1 LSILLVD
8 GKNIPDEIKT
18 IIANKKKDFDCVE
31 MKNEI
36 QAKIYAETKNMS
48 IKKLLAYFNN
58 RHKQDTVAK
67 IKTSSR

>member
-1 LSILLVD
+1 M
-8 GKNIPDEIKT
+8 KMM
-18 IIANKKKDFDCVE
+18 ANKKKDFDCVE

-48 IKKLLAYFNN
+48 IEQLLAYFNN

-67 IKTSSR
+67 N